1 MNDVSVRGA
10 VESQGPLA
18 IVWVS
23 LGLGA
28 FYIALIWVNTL
39 LGVFLTPLFLIPG
52 TWLLDKMGVG
62 SRPPATD
69 DAAGSTESH

>member
-1 MNDVSVRGA
+1 

-18 IVWVS
+18 IVWFS

-39 LGVFLTPLFLIPG
+39 LGVFLTPLFIVPA
-52 TWLLDKMGVG
+52 TWLLEKLGKG
-62 SRPPATD
+62 APPATG
-69 DAAGSTESH
+69 DAAGSNKSP

>member
-1 MNDVSVRGA
+1 

-39 LGVFLTPLFLIPG
+39 LGVFLTPLFIIPG
-52 TWLLDKMGVG
+52 TWLLEKLGIGTQPASKDTPG
-62 SRPPATD
+62 SSKSP
-69 DAAGSTESH
+69 

>member
-1 MNDVSVRGA
+1 

-39 LGVFLTPLFLIPG
+39 LGVFLTPLFIIPA
-52 TWLLDKMGVG
+52 TWLLDKLGVG
-62 SRPPATD
+62 APRATAD
-69 DAAGSTESH
+69 TAGPSQSH

>member
-1 MNDVSVRGA
+1 

-39 LGVFLTPLFLIPG
+39 LGVFLTPLFIVPA
-52 TWLLDKMGVG
+52 TWLLEKLGKG
-62 SRPPATD
+62 APPAGKD
-69 DAAGSTESH
+69 SAGSSKSP

>member
-1 MNDVSVRGA
+1 

-18 IVWVS
+18 IVWFS

-39 LGVFLTPLFLIPG
+39 LGVFLTPLFIVPA
-52 TWLLDKMGVG
+52 TWLLEKLGKG
-62 SRPPATD
+62 APPATGD
-69 DAAGSTESH
+69 TAGSNKSP